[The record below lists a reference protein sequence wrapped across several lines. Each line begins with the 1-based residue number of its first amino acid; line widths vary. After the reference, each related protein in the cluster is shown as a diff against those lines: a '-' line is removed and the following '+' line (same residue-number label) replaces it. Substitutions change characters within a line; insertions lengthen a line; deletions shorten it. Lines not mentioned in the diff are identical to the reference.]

1 MSADGQDFNLYYYEL
16 DAVNVKVDNKEM
28 SLEEALKSGKLT
40 LQGIIQK
47 ANRDEKRRKIR
58 IKWNRRKNRYRFFK
72 C

>member
-1 MSADGQDFNLYYYEL
+1 MTSIWDFNLYYYGL